1 MTHLDPNPPTG
12 QRPGPGAGRP
22 QTMWLIAAAIIVL
35 LVLGYFA
42 SGDRTSVTP
51 QTPGA
56 TAPADTDAT
65 APAPIRDSAR
75 VLEPE
80 LLGDRPRRSELRRVV
95 RRKRVGEPRVTHGGR
110 SFHGER
116 SGRST
121 PSGQP

>member
-65 APAPIRDSAR
+65 APAPPSAPAP
-75 VLEPE
+75 VPA
-80 LLGDRPRRSELRRVV
+80 PAPASETAP
-95 RRKRVGEPRVTHGGR
+95 GTAPQTAPQTG
-110 SFHGER
+110 
-116 SGRST
+116 T
-121 PSGQP
+121 PPATTP